1 VPFCGNFLFAAIQA
15 LTRQFHF
22 FATHSRRRQFYGF
35 IDFDVAGTTAEIAGQ
50 RFLDLITRRLW
61 FLIHQFLCRQ
71 EKAGRAIA
79 ALRRAEIGEGIL
91 QRMKRPARGHAFD
104 RCDLTVFGIQT
115 QKQTRQNRTPVD
127 QDGARAALSQL
138 TSVLGARQRKVFAQ
152 DFKQRLVRRKGHFGH
167 FTVECER
174 DVLFL
179 FHLLAPL
186 RLEGDHNFRGVSPT
200 VREGSEIKV
209 GEAFAVAADVR
220 NPEEVEQALAATVER
235 FGRIDIVVNG
245 AAGNFLCAAEELS
258 PNGFGTVVDI
268 DLKGTFNVCR
278 AAFAELKKNQGQI
291 LNISATL
298 HYLGTPMQI
307 HVSAA
312 KAGVDA
318 LTKNLAVEW
327 GRYGIRV
334 NAIAP
339 GPIGDT
345 EGMKRLVP
353 EPIKEKLKQRIPLG
367 RFGLIEDIEN
377 AAVFLCS
384 NAASYINGAVIVVDG
399 GHWLASN
406 SLL

>member
-1 VPFCGNFLFAAIQA
+1 MKNF
-15 LTRQFHF
+15 
-22 FATHSRRRQFYGF
+22 S
-35 IDFDVAGTTAEIAGQ
+35 D
-50 RFLDLITRRLW
+50 
-61 FLIHQFLCRQ
+61 
-71 EKAGRAIA
+71 
-79 ALRRAEIGEGIL
+79 GIL
-91 QRMKRPARGHAFD
+91 NGRVAFVTGGGTGITGGVARALAEAGANVALVSRSMEHLEPSAKAINEARG
-104 RCDLTVFGIQT
+104 T
-115 QKQTRQNRTPVD
+115 
-127 QDGARAALSQL
+127 
-138 TSVLGARQRKVFAQ
+138 
-152 DFKQRLVRRKGHFGH
+152 
-167 FTVECER
+167 
-174 DVLFL
+174 
-179 FHLLAPL
+179 
-186 RLEGDHNFRGVSPT
+186 SPT
-200 VREGSEIKV
+200 VREGANQS

-220 NPEEVEQALAATVER
+220 KPDEVQQALAATIER
-235 FGRIDIVVNG
+235 FGKIDIVVNG
-245 AAGNFLCAAEELS
+245 AAGNFLCKAEELS

-278 AAFAELKKNQGQI
+278 GAFEELKKNRGQI

-298 HYLGTPMQI
+298 HYLGTPMQL

-318 LTKNLAVEW
+318 LTRNLAVEW

-384 NAASYINGAVIVVDG
+384 DAANFISGAVLVVDG
-399 GHWLASN
+399 GHWLAAN
-406 SLL
+406 RLI

>member
-1 VPFCGNFLFAAIQA
+1 MAHKIFADGVLKNHVAFVTGGGTGITGGVARA
-15 LTRQFHF
+15 L
-22 FATHSRRRQFYGF
+22 AEAGANVALVSRRMEHLEP
-35 IDFDVAGTTAEIAGQ
+35 AAN
-50 RFLDLITRRLW
+50 
-61 FLIHQFLCRQ
+61 
-71 EKAGRAIA
+71 AINEA
-79 ALRRAEIGEGIL
+79 R
-91 QRMKRPARGHAFD
+91 KR
-104 RCDLTVFGIQT
+104 V
-115 QKQTRQNRTPVD
+115 N
-127 QDGARAALSQL
+127 
-138 TSVLGARQRKVFAQ
+138 
-152 DFKQRLVRRKGHFGH
+152 
-167 FTVECER
+167 
-174 DVLFL
+174 
-179 FHLLAPL
+179 
-186 RLEGDHNFRGVSPT
+186 SPT
-200 VREGSEIKV
+200 VKEGSDVGSESI

-220 NPEEVEQALAATVER
+220 NPEEVKKAIAATVER
-235 FGRIDIVVNG
+235 FGKVDVVVNG

-268 DLKGTFNVCR
+268 DLKGSFNVCR
-278 AAFAELKKNQGQI
+278 AAFDQLKQHRGQI

-298 HYLGTPMQI
+298 HYLGTPMQL

-353 EPIKEKLKQRIPLG
+353 EPIKEKLKGRIPLG

-384 NAASYINGAVIVVDG
+384 DAASYINGAVLVVDG
-399 GHWLASN
+399 GHWLAAN
-406 SLL
+406 RLL